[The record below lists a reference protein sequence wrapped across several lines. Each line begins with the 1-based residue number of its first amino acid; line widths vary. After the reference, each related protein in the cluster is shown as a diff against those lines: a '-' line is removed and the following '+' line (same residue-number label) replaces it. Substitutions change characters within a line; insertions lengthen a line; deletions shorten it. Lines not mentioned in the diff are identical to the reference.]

1 VEGGEPIE
9 ALPPA
14 ESAAIVLSGAD
25 TGRVDAVLALAARGG
40 YVAGQALEGC
50 YDAAA
55 VTLLAAG
62 GVELGTPA
70 RLAEQLVARWN

>member
-1 VEGGEPIE
+1 MYERILV
-9 ALPPA
+9 ALDGSRFSEEVIPY
-14 ESAAIVLSGAD
+14 
-25 TGRVDAVLALAARGG
+25 AVALAARGG